1 MLDVLEPSL
10 RLLFF
15 ILSFVWAGRIMIL
28 RTDKQIIINPLL
40 IIISSALLMLP
51 TSNEEILGI
60 SVNTI
65 KLILYILYIFI
76 IVFGL
81 LSTNKKDSF
90 FK

>member
-1 MLDVLEPSL
+1 MLDILEPSL

-51 TSNEEILGI
+51 TSSTEIFGI
-60 SVNTI
+60 EIQTI
-65 KLILYILYIFI
+65 KITLYILYIFI
-76 IVFGL
+76 VVFGL
-81 LSTNKKDSF
+81 FSTNKKDSF
-90 FK
+90 F

>member
-65 KLILYILYIFI
+65 KVILYILYIFI